1 MKMKI
6 IVNKARLTTAA
17 LGRIVPPQ
25 TIPPY
30 YSVMSKISIQNLSKS
45 LGGRDLLAGFSL
57 EVTGGMRLAVVG
69 PNGCGKSTF
78 LKLLA
83 AEAEPDSGR
92 VILPAGVRLGYVA
105 QELAGSELDEP
116 LLAWVMSALASWK
129 EFWRE
134 WEHASLEHDER
145 LLAELS
151 ARQAEMEHSLGYN
164 PEHRAKAILS
174 GLGFSEESW
183 PKPVRLLSGGW
194 RERAKLA
201 RVLVAGA
208 DVLLLDEPTN
218 HLDIEAV
225 EWLEE
230 YLLCFKGVLVF
241 VAHDRIFLD
250 RVGTHVL
257 FLGGD
262 KPFFRPGSFS
272 GFLEWRAQ
280 NQLQI
285 EQKAAQLS
293 QAINQQMA
301 FVSRF
306 RYKATKA
313 RQAQSKLKAV
323 DKLQKEL
330 AGVAGNIERKRKTLD
345 FKLPEPSRADKN
357 ILSAAELEFAFPGGQ
372 PLWPK
377 LTFNLYRGQKVAL
390 AGPNGAGKT
399 TLLKCLTGDLKPT
412 GGLVK
417 FGSLVR
423 MGYFSQ
429 HSTDVL
435 RPNETVMSEIRRLSD
450 PKASTEELCSVLGLF
465 MLGESYFERFV
476 RDLSG
481 GEKSRLVLSSLFLA
495 RANLLVLDEPTNHLD
510 LESREALVSALVD
523 YEGTIL
529 FVAHDRYLLSE
540 VAEVV
545 WTVGPDGLS
554 EFLGGYEAYER
565 HLKEQAKAACELDGE
580 PRVKSESRENRQAEK
595 RRKAEERNAISREL
609 KPMKERYEKLEAR
622 LEEVMLNQTMVE
634 QEMADPATYA
644 DASRF
649 SELSKEYHA
658 FKEECDRLVA
668 DLADLEDRVAVLE
681 ERREAL

>member
-1 MKMKI
+1 
-6 IVNKARLTTAA
+6 
-17 LGRIVPPQ
+17 
-25 TIPPY
+25 
-30 YSVMSKISIQNLSKS
+30 MSKITIQNLSKS
-45 LGGRDLLAGFSL
+45 LGGRDLLANFSL
-57 EVTGGMRLAVVG
+57 EAVAGTRLAVVG

-78 LKLLA
+78 LRLLA
-83 AEAEPDSGR
+83 GEAEPDSGR
-92 VILPAGVRLGYVA
+92 VILPAGARLGYVA
-105 QELAGSELDEP
+105 QELAASDLEEP
-116 LLAWVMSALASWK
+116 LLAWVMSALPSWK

-134 WEHASLEHDER
+134 WEHASLAHDEHA
-145 LLAELS
+145 LTALT

-174 GLGFSEESW
+174 GLGFGDDAW
-183 PKPVRLLSGGW
+183 PGPVKLLSGGW

-230 YLLCFKGVLVF
+230 YLLCFPGVLVF
-241 VAHDRIFLD
+241 VAHDRVFLD
-250 RVGTHVL
+250 RVGTQVL

-262 KPFFRPGSFS
+262 KPQVRSGSFS
-272 GFLEWRAQ
+272 EFVEWRAQ
-280 NQLQI
+280 VQQ
-285 EQKAAQLS
+285 QVQAQAAQLAG
-293 QAINQQMA
+293 AIGRQMA
-301 FVSRF
+301 FVTRF
-306 RYKATKA
+306 GAKATKA

-330 AGVAGNIERKRKTLD
+330 SSVTANIERKQKVLD
-345 FKLPEPSRADKN
+345 FKLPTPARADKN
-357 ILSAAELEFAFPGGQ
+357 ILSAADLEFAFPGGK

-399 TLLKCLTGDLKPT
+399 TLLKCITGENRLTGGT
-412 GGLVK
+412 VK
-417 FGSLVR
+417 MGSMVR

-429 HSTDVL
+429 HQTEIL

-450 PKASTEELCSVLGLF
+450 PKSSTEELCAVLGLF
-465 MLGESYFERFV
+465 MLGENYFERFV

-481 GEKSRLVLSSLFLA
+481 GEKSRLVLASLFLA
-495 RANLLVLDEPTNHLD
+495 RANFLVMDEPTNHLD
-510 LESREALVSALVD
+510 LESREALVNALSD

-540 VAEVV
+540 AAEVI

-565 HLKEQAKAACELDGE
+565 HLKDQAKAACGLSSA
-580 PRVKSESRENRQAEK
+580 PKVKAETRESRQAEK
-595 RRKAEERNAISREL
+595 RRQAEERNAISREL
-609 KPMKERYEKLEAR
+609 KPKKDRYAVLEAE
-622 LEEVMLNQTMVE
+622 LEDVLTRQTEVE
-634 QEMADPATYA
+634 QVMADPATYA
-644 DASRF
+644 DAAKF
-649 SELSKEYHA
+649 SELSKEYHTL
-658 FKEECDRLVA
+658 KEKSDELVLE
-668 DLADLEDRVAVLE
+668 LAALEDDIAGLE
-681 ERREAL
+681 SRRESA

>member
-1 MKMKI
+1 
-6 IVNKARLTTAA
+6 
-17 LGRIVPPQ
+17 
-25 TIPPY
+25 
-30 YSVMSKISIQNLSKS
+30 MSKITIQNLSKS
-45 LGGRDLLAGFSL
+45 LGGRDLLANFSL
-57 EVTGGMRLAVVG
+57 EAVAGTRLAVVG

-78 LKLLA
+78 LRLLA
-83 AEAEPDSGR
+83 GEAEPDSGR
-92 VILPAGVRLGYVA
+92 IILPPGVRLGYVA
-105 QELAGSELDEP
+105 QELAEAELDEP
-116 LLAWVMSALASWK
+116 LLAWVMSALPSWK

-134 WEHASLEHDER
+134 WEHASLEHDEHA
-145 LLAELS
+145 LGVLS

-174 GLGFSEESW
+174 GLGFSEEAW
-183 PKPVRLLSGGW
+183 PNPVKLLSGGW

-218 HLDIEAV
+218 HLDLEAV

-230 YLLCFKGVLVF
+230 YLLCFPGVLVF

-250 RVGTHVL
+250 RVGTAVL

-262 KPFFRPGSFS
+262 KPAYRAGSFS
-272 GFLEWRAQ
+272 DFLEWRTQTQQQIQAQ
-280 NQLQI
+280 
-285 EQKAAQLS
+285 AAQLEG
-293 QAINQQMA
+293 AIGRQMA
-301 FVSRF
+301 FVNRF
-306 RYKATKA
+306 GAKATKA

-330 AGVAGNIERKRKTLD
+330 SAVAGSIERKRKVLD
-345 FKLPEPSRADKN
+345 FKLPEPARADKN
-357 ILSAAELEFAFPGGQ
+357 ILSAAELEFAFPGGK

-399 TLLKCLTGDLKPT
+399 TLLKCITGELKLTGGT
-412 GGLVK
+412 VK
-417 FGSLVR
+417 MGSQVR

-429 HSTDVL
+429 HQTEIL

-481 GEKSRLVLSSLFLA
+481 GEKSRLVLASLFLA
-495 RANLLVLDEPTNHLD
+495 RANFLVLDEPTNHLD
-510 LESREALVSALVD
+510 LESREALVNALSD

-529 FVAHDRYLLSE
+529 FVAHDRYLLSQA
-540 VAEVV
+540 AEVV
-545 WTVGPDGLS
+545 WTVGHDGLS

-565 HLKEQAKAACELDGE
+565 HLKEQAKAACGLSSG
-580 PRVKSESRENRQAEK
+580 PKVKAETRESRQAEK
-595 RRKAEERNAISREL
+595 RRQAEERNAISREL
-609 KPMKERYEKLEAR
+609 KPKKDRYEKLEAQ
-622 LEEVMLNQTMVE
+622 LEETFTRQSEVE
-634 QEMADPATYA
+634 QVMADPATYA
-644 DASRF
+644 DSAKF
-649 SELSKEYHA
+649 SELSKAYHTLKDQGDA
-658 FKEECDRLVA
+658 L
-668 DLADLEDRVAVLE
+668 VLE
-681 ERREAL
+681 LASLEEEIAALETRREAS